1 MMPTK
6 KQMRIINKHFRGDA
20 DGLIKTAKRV
30 GILDPYTFLQHA
42 VDAGLNAKGTEAMMF
57 MGCDNPKDVVDS
69 YSKIV
74 SSSES
79 ISQMRGTKKW
89 KGIVFDTD
97 RVRQEMGKLLQR
109 DQNTH
114 DRRKKNTERKK
125 HE

>member
-1 MMPTK
+1 
-6 KQMRIINKHFRGDA
+6 MRIIRKHFKGDA
-20 DGLIKTAKRV
+20 DALIKTAKRV

-57 MGCDNPKDVVDS
+57 AGDGNPNDVVDS
-69 YSKIV
+69 YSRIV

-114 DRRKKNTERKK
+114 DKKKNKRM
-125 HE
+125 

>member
-1 MMPTK
+1 MIPTK
-6 KQMRIINKHFRGDA
+6 KQMQIIRKHFRGDA
-20 DGLIKTAKRV
+20 DALIKTAKHV

-42 VDAGLNAKGTEAMMF
+42 VDAGLNAKGTEAMMS
-57 MGCDNPKDVVDS
+57 MGCGNSKDVVDS

-89 KGIVFDTD
+89 KRIMFDTD
-97 RVRQEMGKLLQR
+97 RVRQAMRKLLQK

-114 DRRKKNTERKK
+114 DKKKK
-125 HE
+125 TKG